1 MEFLFIY
8 GIHFLTLSLANQ
20 VILTFVSEFLFLNE
34 YKIKVFKHKYFF
46 PLKKCVEVYLKENKA
61 IFVVFCS
68 YFMLIVNTIE
78 RSLQLME

>member
-46 PLKKCVEVYLKENKA
+46 YFKKMC
-61 IFVVFCS
+61 
-68 YFMLIVNTIE
+68 
-78 RSLQLME
+78 RSLFERKQSDICRVLFLFYAYS